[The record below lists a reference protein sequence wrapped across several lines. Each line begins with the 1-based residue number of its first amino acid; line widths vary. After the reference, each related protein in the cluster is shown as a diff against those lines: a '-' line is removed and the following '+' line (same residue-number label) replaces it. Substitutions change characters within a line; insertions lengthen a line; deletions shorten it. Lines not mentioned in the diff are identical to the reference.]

1 MQDGFELPTRLS
13 LSAADCTIA
22 FTEALT
28 RKASLSKVSNG
39 IKKSSDLSA
48 TNQLITF
55 VPTESKEKASR
66 PSKVLE
72 DMEMEWLLW
81 DHLAELIILVQK
93 LQAVCFEPR
102 MFFCFF
108 LLLISIYK
116 LYFVCHFSI
125 CGLYFFLCYKSK
137 ASWLLDENFTVLS
150 VLFYIIVKS
159 GRGGIET
166 KSIYRNFF
174 INPVSPLCF
183 PLCMERVHGNFRLLD

>member
-13 LSAADCTIA
+13 LSAADCTVA

-28 RKASLSKVSNG
+28 RKASLSNVSNG
-39 IKKSSDLSA
+39 RKKSSNLSA

-66 PSKVLE
+66 SSKVSE

-93 LQAVCFEPR
+93 LQAVCSAPR
-102 MFFCFF
+102 IFFCFF

-116 LYFVCHFSI
+116 LYFVCHLQFVDV
-125 CGLYFFLCYKSK
+125 FLFM
-137 ASWLLDENFTVLS
+137 L
-150 VLFYIIVKS
+150 
-159 GRGGIET
+159 
-166 KSIYRNFF
+166 
-174 INPVSPLCF
+174 
-183 PLCMERVHGNFRLLD
+183 